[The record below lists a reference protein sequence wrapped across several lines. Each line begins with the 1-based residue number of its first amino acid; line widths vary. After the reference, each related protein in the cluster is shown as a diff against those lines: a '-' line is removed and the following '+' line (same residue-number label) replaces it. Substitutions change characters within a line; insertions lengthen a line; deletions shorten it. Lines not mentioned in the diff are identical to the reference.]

1 MVQSTSCSFC
11 SSCGRSFGGYVS
23 NPILFILSSLK
34 SVLLQATAAI
44 HAAFP
49 ESALFKRMTVLQS
62 TAAKEFIT
70 GWPVTIH
77 AKDASMQSDVAIGS
91 AFSEATTQSAF
102 MSLAARHTSLESTL
116 RTLTRR
122 TEPLSPSRQRTAT
135 IHLREEDA
143 CTTLPNTSCMCP
155 QHPAPP
161 KMAELPTSSS
171 EPIHLPVPSA
181 SMSGTTSISDSLSPI
196 TMSHNGG
203 DFRVLRLTAS
213 PYPSPNPYDMIL
225 PEPAAFCSPVSML
238 QPQYPVFTARN
249 CAWASVFQ
257 MIKQPVKTWAC
268 WGPGNLG
275 DYESVDALYK
285 VWTEGSFVEGVG
297 HRPPL
302 QLVDSKWGTQTN
314 KETSKSRLPSWRPH
328 QQGNVSVILFHSC
341 VF

>member
-1 MVQSTSCSFC
+1 
-11 SSCGRSFGGYVS
+11 
-23 NPILFILSSLK
+23 
-34 SVLLQATAAI
+34 
-44 HAAFP
+44 
-49 ESALFKRMTVLQS
+49 
-62 TAAKEFIT
+62 
-70 GWPVTIH
+70 
-77 AKDASMQSDVAIGS
+77 MQSDVAIGS